1 MFSTVAQ
8 PKKKTSWHWEKEQF
22 RDFWIFF
29 LPDSWYKLYRRVL
42 GRAKTNLWCQLAY
55 WSFCPANLFCDVLV
69 CHTVLFARSLLCCE
83 EKRLGSHWEHST
95 VKRDTQWSVPHGST
109 CLKNI
114 WFSMKRGR
122 AQKCTNF
129 DPPVIRTCLSP
140 LLRRNSSLIRIFRGM
155 KEQSINPVR
164 GMKELLLLSK
174 AFRPSLGI
182 HDWSASSLKRECWTR
197 Y

>member
-1 MFSTVAQ
+1 MIGAITSVKLWWFRLAWDWNTPVAP
-8 PKKKTSWHWEKEQF
+8 PKKKTSWRWEYKQIGY
-22 RDFWIFF
+22 FWIFF
-29 LPDSWYKLYRRVL
+29 LLNSWYELYRRVH
-42 GRAKTNLWCQLAY
+42 GRAEINLWHHSTY
-55 WSFCPANLFCDVLV
+55 WSFCPANLFRDILV
-69 CHTVLFARSLLCCE
+69 RRTLLFARSLLCCE

-164 GMKELLLLSK
+164 GMKELMLLSK
-174 AFRPSLGI
+174 SFRPS
-182 HDWSASSLKRECWTR
+182 
-197 Y
+197 